1 MDVYLTREYV
11 EASTLLEPGRPLFLR
26 TEQAVF
32 AAILREGPTD
42 VISPYGYGG
51 PVGPGFWEP
60 YDDWCRA
67 NGVVSTFVRFHP
79 LYANHRDAGP
89 IVRVEQLG
97 PTVGW
102 RLDDDDDLFERMH
115 RHHRRVVRKAV
126 SAGVEAMATLRPE
139 SLEPFARLYEQTMER
154 QQAEGFYYFP
164 PEYWRALE
172 TELRNHVVLFEA
184 GEDAAL
190 LCLHAP
196 PWLHYHL
203 GASSE
208 AGRKLGASNLLFLEA
223 ARWAAGA
230 RLRALPPR
238 RRGRRQARLAVRVQA
253 PLRPRRRARDGRR
266 QGDPRRGGLPRARRP
281 RRRARRLLPGLS
293 RYGADVILKA
303 IFWASLGGLAWTHV
317 GYPVAAAA
325 LRRVRE
331 KEIAKDEI
339 TPSVT
344 LIVPAHDEEDVIG
357 ARSRTCS
364 SSTTRPTSSVSWS
377 PPTARPTAPTRS
389 WPATTTSAFACSP
402 ASAAASS
409 RRMNRAVR
417 ESESELLAF
426 GDANA
431 TWAPDALRKLVRSFA
446 DPEIAYVCGQVRFQ
460 RLDGSNKEGVYW
472 RYEMW
477 LRESESALGSI
488 TGGNGA
494 IYAVRRS
501 DYVEWPFGHD
511 LGFPNLMVQRGRRAV
526 YDPEALAFEKPSR
539 DIEDEY
545 RRKVRMLPWSW
556 RHLFEARSLRG
567 VPPLYLVELLSHR
580 VLRYGSGFLHLALL
594 ATSIALVDEGW
605 PYQAALAAQAA
616 FLALAAAGKLKL
628 PVPGAGLAYYY
639 LLMTTATTVALGRYL
654 REGAPL
660 MWEKAEGTR

>member
-1 MDVYLTREYV
+1 
-11 EASTLLEPGRPLFLR
+11 
-26 TEQAVF
+26 
-32 AAILREGPTD
+32 
-42 VISPYGYGG
+42 
-51 PVGPGFWEP
+51 
-60 YDDWCRA
+60 
-67 NGVVSTFVRFHP
+67 
-79 LYANHRDAGP
+79 
-89 IVRVEQLG
+89 
-97 PTVGW
+97 
-102 RLDDDDDLFERMH
+102 
-115 RHHRRVVRKAV
+115 
-126 SAGVEAMATLRPE
+126 
-139 SLEPFARLYEQTMER
+139 
-154 QQAEGFYYFP
+154 
-164 PEYWRALE
+164 
-172 TELRNHVVLFEA
+172 
-184 GEDAAL
+184 
-190 LCLHAP
+190 
-196 PWLHYHL
+196 
-203 GASSE
+203 
-208 AGRKLGASNLLFLEA
+208 
-223 ARWAAGA
+223 
-230 RLRALPPR
+230 
-238 RRGRRQARLAVRVQA
+238 
-253 PLRPRRRARDGRR
+253 
-266 QGDPRRGGLPRARRP
+266 
-281 RRRARRLLPGLS
+281 
-293 RYGADVILKA
+293 
-303 IFWASLGGLAWTHV
+303 
-317 GYPVAAAA
+317 
-325 LRRVRE
+325 
-331 KEIAKDEI
+331 
-339 TPSVT
+339 
-344 LIVPAHDEEDVIG
+344 
-357 ARSRTCS
+357 
-364 SSTTRPTSSVSWS
+364 
-377 PPTARPTAPTRS
+377 
-389 WPATTTSAFACSP
+389 
-402 ASAAASS
+402 
-409 RRMNRAVR
+409 MNRAVR

>member
-1 MDVYLTREYV
+1 M
-11 EASTLLEPGRPLFLR
+11 
-26 TEQAVF
+26 
-32 AAILREGPTD
+32 
-42 VISPYGYGG
+42 
-51 PVGPGFWEP
+51 
-60 YDDWCRA
+60 
-67 NGVVSTFVRFHP
+67 
-79 LYANHRDAGP
+79 
-89 IVRVEQLG
+89 
-97 PTVGW
+97 
-102 RLDDDDDLFERMH
+102 
-115 RHHRRVVRKAV
+115 
-126 SAGVEAMATLRPE
+126 
-139 SLEPFARLYEQTMER
+139 
-154 QQAEGFYYFP
+154 
-164 PEYWRALE
+164 
-172 TELRNHVVLFEA
+172 
-184 GEDAAL
+184 
-190 LCLHAP
+190 
-196 PWLHYHL
+196 
-203 GASSE
+203 
-208 AGRKLGASNLLFLEA
+208 
-223 ARWAAGA
+223 
-230 RLRALPPR
+230 
-238 RRGRRQARLAVRVQA
+238 
-253 PLRPRRRARDGRR
+253 
-266 QGDPRRGGLPRARRP
+266 
-281 RRRARRLLPGLS
+281 
-293 RYGADVILKA
+293 ILKA

-331 KEIAKDEI
+331 REVAKDEI

-357 ARSRTCS
+357 ARVENLLELDYPADKLQVVIASDGSTDRTDQIVAAYDNGRVRLLPCE
-364 SSTTRPTSSVSWS
+364 RGGKL
-377 PPTARPTAPTRS
+377 
-389 WPATTTSAFACSP
+389 PAL
-402 ASAAASS
+402 
-409 RRMNRAVR
+409 NRAVR
-417 ESESELLAF
+417 ESESEILAF

-446 DPEIAYVCGQVRFQ
+446 DPDIAYVCGQVRFQ

-526 YDPEALAFEKPSR
+526 YDPEALAYEKPSR

-556 RHLFEARSLRG
+556 RHLFEGRSLRG
-567 VPPLYLVELLSHR
+567 VPPLYLAELLSHR

-616 FLALAAAGKLKL
+616 WLALAAAGKLKL

-639 LLMTTATTVALGRYL
+639 LLMTWATMVALGRYL